1 MPQTFEQLYHT
12 WHRQMLYVAEQI
24 LQDKYLAED
33 AVQNALFRISRQKH
47 CLPQEEKALKAYV
60 LTSAK
65 HAALDLL
72 PKKENEADI
81 DSIVVADRSDLFG
94 EIVASEDYH
103 RLLEAI
109 SSLPEIYR
117 DVLMLRYVQEL
128 RLGQIARLLGKTK
141 STISKQLQ
149 RAKAL
154 LEKNYLK
161 EDYK

>member
-1 MPQTFEQLYHT
+1 MPRTFESLYET
-12 WHRQMLYVAEQI
+12 WRKPMLYVAEQI
-24 LQDKYLAED
+24 LQDHHLAED

-47 CLPQEEKALKAYV
+47 CLPSEEKALRAYV

-72 PKKENEADI
+72 PKKQEDADI
-81 DSIVVADRSDLFG
+81 DALVIAGGQDVFEEMA
-94 EIVASEDYH
+94 ASEDYE
-103 RLLEAI
+103 RLLRAIEA
-109 SSLPEIYR
+109 LPEIYR

-128 RLGQIARLLGKTK
+128 KIGQIARLLGKTK

-154 LEKNYLK
+154 LQANYLK
-161 EDYK
+161 EE